1 VHTKPH
7 RVRAQQRKRQM
18 QATLRPRSPYFST
31 LWRVTGLMMLV
42 VVLML
47 SLSGCGTPQIQARV
61 VYQAP
66 PRPDASLLERPH
78 DVPLLTAPI
87 DQAAVLLKHADEA
100 FERHTLAAQLNG
112 LIDYVLKVTE

>member
-1 VHTKPH
+1 
-7 RVRAQQRKRQM
+7 
-18 QATLRPRSPYFST
+18 
-31 LWRVTGLMMLV
+31 
-42 VVLML
+42 
-47 SLSGCGTPQIQARV
+47 
-61 VYQAP
+61 
-66 PRPDASLLERPH
+66 LLERPH